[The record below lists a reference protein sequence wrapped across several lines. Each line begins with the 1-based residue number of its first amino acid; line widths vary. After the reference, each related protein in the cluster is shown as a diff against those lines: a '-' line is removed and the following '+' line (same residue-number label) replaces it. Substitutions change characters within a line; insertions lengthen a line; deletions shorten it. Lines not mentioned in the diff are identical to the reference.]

1 MKKLLL
7 LALTLFSLSSFA
19 QVDGYYISAE
29 ITLSPTKF
37 TRDLFEGTTAV
48 TIAPFMVTSVT
59 QSLEARGVAGQE
71 QIRDE
76 LVAYDRDVTQGLV
89 HKVSDIKQAALKELV
104 VEILENPEMVKEINA
119 KIPGGTIVD
128 KVMVALT
135 IQLL

>member
-7 LALTLFSLSSFA
+7 LALTLLSLSSFA
-19 QVDGYYISAE
+19 QVDGMYISAD
-29 ITLSPTKF
+29 ITLSPTKI
-37 TRDLFEGTTAV
+37 TADLLRGTSAV

-89 HKVSDIKQAALKELV
+89 HKVSDIKQPALKELV
-104 VEILENPEMVKEINA
+104 LEILENPEMVKEIDS
-119 KIPGGTIVD
+119 KIPAGTIVD
-128 KVMVALT
+128 KVMIALT